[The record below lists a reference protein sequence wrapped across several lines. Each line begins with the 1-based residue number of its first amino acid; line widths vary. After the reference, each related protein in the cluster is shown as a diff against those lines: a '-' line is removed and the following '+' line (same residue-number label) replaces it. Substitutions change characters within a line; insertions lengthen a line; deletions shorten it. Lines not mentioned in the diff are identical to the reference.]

1 MMLQA
6 LIFDLD
12 GVITDTAHLHF
23 IAWRSVAA
31 ELGIT
36 IDEEVNQSLKGISR
50 MASLERILQF
60 GGKAELFSVTEK
72 AAIARRKNDRYVALL
87 SSLGP
92 ESVLPGIASLLAEL
106 KSRGIGI
113 GLASASLNAPGILQA
128 LGLTAMFDYCADAS
142 RIVHSKPDPE
152 IFLAACA
159 GLGATP
165 QRCIGVEDAQAG
177 IAAINASGMVSI
189 GIGATL
195 TDANLRLNSTEELT
209 WRRIA
214 GLMDLT
220 DTATSVRC

>member
-1 MMLQA
+1 MLQA

-23 IAWRSVAA
+23 TAWRSVAA

-50 MASLERILQF
+50 MASLECILQV
-60 GGKAELFSVTEK
+60 GGKAGLFSEAEK
-72 AAIARRKNDRYVALL
+72 EVIAARKNQRYVELL
-87 SSLGP
+87 GSLGP
-92 ESVLPGIASLLAEL
+92 GSILPGIAPLLEEL
-106 KSRGIGI
+106 RARGIGI

-128 LGLTAMFDYCADAS
+128 LGLAAMFDYCADAS
-142 RIVHSKPDPE
+142 RVAHSKPDPG

-159 GLGATP
+159 GLGVTP
-165 QRCIGVEDAQAG
+165 SRCIGVEDAQAG

-195 TDANLRLNSTEELT
+195 RDADLRLNSTEELT

-220 DTATSVRC
+220 DRATSVRR

>member
-1 MMLQA
+1 MLQA
-6 LIFDLD
+6 VIFDLD

-23 IAWRSVAA
+23 IAWQSVAA
-31 ELGIT
+31 ELGIR

-60 GGKAELFSVTEK
+60 GGKAELFSATEK
-72 AAIARRKNDRYVALL
+72 VAIASRKNDRYVELL
-87 SSLGP
+87 GSLGP
-92 ESVLPGIASLLAEL
+92 ESILPGIAPLLVEL
-106 KSRGIGI
+106 KTRGIAT

-142 RIVHSKPDPE
+142 RITHSKPDPE

-165 QRCIGVEDAQAG
+165 ARCIGVEDAQAG

-195 TDANLRLNSTEELT
+195 TDADLRLNSTEELT

-214 GLMDLT
+214 GLMELT
-220 DTATSVRC
+220 DRATAVRR

>member
-1 MMLQA
+1 MLQV

-31 ELGIT
+31 ELGIQ

-50 MASLERILQF
+50 MASLERILQV
-60 GGKAELFSVTEK
+60 GGKTELFSE
-72 AAIARRKNDRYVALL
+72 NERYVELL

-92 ESVLPGIASLLAEL
+92 ESILPGIAPLLDEL

-128 LGLTAMFDYCADAS
+128 LGLAALFDYCADAS
-142 RIVHSKPDPE
+142 RIAHSKPDPE

-220 DTATSVRC
+220 DTATSVRR

>member
-1 MMLQA
+1 MLQA

-23 IAWRSVAA
+23 IAWQSVAA
-31 ELGIT
+31 ELGIQ

-60 GGKAELFSVTEK
+60 GGKAGLFSATEK
-72 AAIARRKNDRYVALL
+72 LEIASRKNDRYVELL
-87 SSLGP
+87 GSLGP
-92 ESVLPGIASLLAEL
+92 ESILPGIAPLLNEL
-106 KSRGIGI
+106 KSRGIGT

-142 RIVHSKPDPE
+142 RITHSKPDPE

-159 GLGATP
+159 GLGAAP
-165 QRCIGVEDAQAG
+165 DRCIGVEDAQAG

-195 TDANLRLNSTEELT
+195 TDADLRLNSTEELT

-214 GLMDLT
+214 GLMELT
-220 DTATSVRC
+220 DRTTAVRR

>member
-1 MMLQA
+1 MLQA

-23 IAWRSVAA
+23 IAWQSVAA
-31 ELGIT
+31 ELGIQ

-50 MASLERILQF
+50 MATLERILQF
-60 GGKAELFSVTEK
+60 GGKVGLFSVAEK
-72 AAIARRKNDRYVALL
+72 VAIASRKNDRYVALL
-87 SSLGP
+87 GSLGP
-92 ESVLPGIASLLAEL
+92 ESILPGIASLLDEL
-106 KSRGIGI
+106 RSRGIGI

-142 RIVHSKPDPE
+142 RITCSKPDPE

-159 GLGATP
+159 GLSATP

-195 TDANLRLNSTEELT
+195 TDADLRLESTEELT

-214 GLMDLT
+214 GLMELT
-220 DTATSVRC
+220 DRATAVRR